1 MDPIQIQ
8 TPPTKLFSE
17 NSEKKKVVSATN
29 VYLDARREWNE
40 RYGDYISQARAWRI
54 VAIVALSVA
63 VIAVLGVAYIGS
75 RNRFVP
81 YVVEV
86 DKLGAAVAVRQ
97 ADQARPVD
105 ERVIRSKL
113 ARWITAVRGVVADV
127 AAERALI
134 REAYAT
140 VNKAGPA
147 YTTLNEHFRKR
158 SPFKRA
164 ETETVDVEVRS
175 ILAISKDTWRVEW
188 DETVRARNG
197 SASSTEPWQAT
208 ITVVVNPPSDESI
221 LILNPMGIYADA
233 FNWQKRL

>member
-1 MDPIQIQ
+1 MES
-8 TPPTKLFSE
+8 TS
-17 NSEKKKVVSATN
+17 N

-40 RYGDYISQARAWRI
+40 RYGDYIAQARSWRI
-54 VAIVALSVA
+54 VAVAALAVA
-63 VIAVLGVAYIGS
+63 VIAVLGIAYIGS
-75 RNRFVP
+75 RNRIVP

-97 ADQARPVD
+97 ADQARPAD
-105 ERVIRSKL
+105 ERVIRSQL

-127 AAERALI
+127 AAERQLL

-140 VNKAGPA
+140 VNQSSPA
-147 YTTLNEHFRKR
+147 YTALNEMFRAR

-164 ETETVDVEVRS
+164 EIETVAVEVRS
-175 ILAISKDTWRVEW
+175 VLAISNDTWRVEW
-188 DETVRARNG
+188 DESVRSRNG

-208 ITVVVNPPSDESI
+208 ITVVVNPPSDEDVI
-221 LILNPMGIYADA
+221 ILNPMGVYVTA